1 MSQQR
6 QHAGPKAMVW
16 ADGGTIFAAVM
27 LTTVGVFQ
35 FLEGLSAVAKDD
47 VFVSAANYVFD
58 LDLTAWGWVHMLLGA
73 LAIVIGLSIIS
84 GKGWALIAG
93 IVIAMMSA
101 LANFLFIPYYPL
113 GSMVLIAFDLFII
126 WSLSTVWS
134 DRKR

>member
-6 QHAGPKAMVW
+6 QHAGPKAMMW

-47 VFVSAANYVFD
+47 VFVSAANYVFA
-58 LDLTAWGWVHMLLGA
+58 LDLTTWGWVHMLLGA

-93 IVIAMMSA
+93 IVIAMISA
-101 LANFLFIPYYPL
+101 LASFLFIPYYPL
-113 GSMVLIAFDLFII
+113 GSVVLIAFDLFII

>member
-47 VFVSAANYVFD
+47 VFVSAANYVLA
-58 LDLTAWGWVHMLLGA
+58 LDLTTWGWVHMLLGA
-73 LAIVIGLSIIS
+73 LAIVVGLSIIS

-93 IVIAMMSA
+93 IVIAMISA
-101 LANFLFIPYYPL
+101 LASFLFIPYYPL
-113 GSMVLIAFDLFII
+113 GSVVLIAFDLFII